1 MLAACRSRG
10 GKHGNGRP
18 EAAAALAGAS
28 LSEPFSRQ
36 WRGASASLLAA
47 GLVLVAA
54 MATIALWPLRTGEP
68 AFVAAMGAGA
78 LAYAAAIW
86 MVHHRAAP
94 APQVVWACVGL
105 GLLARAV
112 LLAAPEDVARDAIRY
127 VWDARVQRAG
137 LNPYEVRPD
146 DPALA
151 FLHTDL
157 TRGMDAAWLPTIYPP
172 AAQVYFRL
180 VASIHESLAAFRV
193 AAMLCDALTTLVLL
207 GGLAASR
214 RPPGLALVVAW
225 HPVLVFESGAGAHVD
240 FAGALALAASQW
252 ALVSSRTTWAALLFA
267 TAGLVKPLP
276 IVLLPLVA
284 PHLHRRDL
292 AAAAG
297 WAGLLTLAVTGG
309 RAPIGSMVRF
319 IDDFRF
325 NGPLFAALGACLP
338 PRIVAALAVGA
349 GLGAAALCRRATSGP
364 AAWAWPQAAA
374 LALAPV
380 IYPWYLAWV
389 VPFVTSAATLP
400 LGVWSV
406 SILAIYPVWH
416 AAARGGP
423 FEVPAS
429 LLGIEFGAPVAAALL
444 VALARRRRVRPRCP
458 SAPSCAIIP
467 RSRTGETRRG
477 GNSGPRA

>member
-1 MLAACRSRG
+1 MLGTHRSTRG
-10 GKHGNGRP
+10 GHGDDRAT
-18 EAAAALAGAS
+18 AAAARAGAS
-28 LSEPFSRQ
+28 LPQEASRQ
-36 WRGASASLLAA
+36 WRGAAVGLFAA

-54 MATIALWPLRTGEP
+54 MAAIALSPLRTGEP

-86 MVHHRAAP
+86 MVHHLP
-94 APQVVWACVGL
+94 ALPLRIVLACIGL

-112 LLAAPEDVARDAIRY
+112 LLAAPEDAARDAIRY

-146 DPALA
+146 DPALR

-180 VASIHESLAAFRV
+180 VAALHESLAAFRV
-193 AAMLCDALTTLVLL
+193 AAMLCDVLAALVLL
-207 GGLAASR
+207 RGLAATGRS
-214 RPPGLALVVAW
+214 PGLALVVAW
-225 HPVLVFESGAGAHVD
+225 HPVLAFESGAGAHVD

-252 ALVSSRTTWAALLFA
+252 ALVSSRTTWTALLFA
-267 TAGLVKPLP
+267 TAVLIKPLP
-276 IVLLPLVA
+276 IVLLPLVV
-284 PHLHRRDL
+284 PHLRWRDL
-292 AAAAG
+292 AAAAA
-297 WAGLLTLAVTGG
+297 WAGLLTLVVTGG
-309 RAPIGSMVRF
+309 RAPIGSMGGF

-325 NGPLFAALGACLP
+325 NGPLFAALGAWLP
-338 PRIVAALAVGA
+338 PRIVAALAVAA
-349 GLGAAALCRRATSGP
+349 GLGAAVLYRRASAL

-380 IYPWYLAWV
+380 IYPWYLAWI
-389 VPFVTSAATLP
+389 VPFVGAAATLP
-400 LGVWSV
+400 LGIWSV

-416 AAARGGP
+416 ASASGGS

-444 VALARRRRVRPRCP
+444 AALARRRRRARQRP
-458 SAPSCAIIP
+458 SSSLAGAIIP
-467 RSRTGETRRG
+467 RSRTGETGRAG
-477 GNSGPRA
+477 SSGPRA